1 MTNSDNEKEIIMYSY
16 VKDGLT
22 FHTPN
27 EQIASIRSD
36 SGEYFIE
43 IHNKQVE
50 NNLKDSE

>member
-1 MTNSDNEKEIIMYSY
+1 MMNLDNEKEIIMYRY
-16 VKDGLT
+16 VKDGVT

-27 EQIASIRSD
+27 EQIASLRSD